1 MSLPKLSI
9 KDQMFSHAFSTS
21 NWFKPTCF
29 EWDFNNLHN
38 DFIFFTDRNVSD
50 VYDEK
55 FKNYK
60 KYAWLI
66 ESQAVTPE
74 SYDFVEKNYNLF
86 DKIFTHS
93 EQLLNKKNS
102 FVVPIGGCHLE
113 ENEIGLHHIKNK
125 LISMIYSNKQFA
137 DGHYIRHEIAK
148 KYSHL
153 IEIMGSGVD
162 GVHVK
167 KIKSCEDYM
176 FSIVI
181 ENFSNGFYFTEK
193 IIDCFLSGVIPIYW
207 GSPHINSFFDSNG
220 IIKFNDLTELED
232 IIKDK
237 DKLSEFYNKNLKAIK
252 NNFETAK
259 QFKIGEDYLY
269 NKYKHIL

>member
-1 MSLPKLSI
+1 
-9 KDQMFSHAFSTS
+9 MFSHAFSTS
-21 NWFKPTCF
+21 NWFKPTYF
-29 EWDFNNLHN
+29 EWDFHNLHN
-38 DFIFFTDRNVSD
+38 DFVFFTDRNVFD

-74 SYDFVEKNYNLF
+74 SYDFVAKNYNLF

-102 FVVPIGGCHLE
+102 FIVPIGGCHLE
-113 ENEIGLHHIKNK
+113 DDEIGLHHIKNK
-125 LISMIYSNKQFA
+125 LISMMYSNKQFA
-137 DGHYIRHEIAK
+137 DGHRIRHEIAK

-153 IEIMGSGVD
+153 IDVMGSGVD
-162 GVHVK
+162 GVHIK
-167 KIKSCEDYM
+167 KIKSCEHYM

-207 GSPHINSFFDSNG
+207 GSPHIDSFFDSDG
-220 IIKFNDLTELED
+220 IIKFKDLNELED
-232 IIKDK
+232 IINNKD
-237 DKLSEFYNKNLKAIK
+237 LLLEFYNKNLKAIE

-269 NKYKHIL
+269 NKYKNIL